1 MKIKIFADGADM
13 AGILKEYKKGKV
25 QGFTTNPSLM
35 KKAGVTDYK
44 HFAMEILSNVKDM
57 PISFEVFSD
66 ELEAMKKEALEI
78 ASWADNVYVKIPVTN
93 TKGEFTGPLL
103 AELAE
108 KHVKL
113 NVTAVFTMEQVK
125 QVAAALS
132 DTVPAIISIFAGRIS
147 DTGTD
152 ATKIVRESVQYT
164 ADRKNI
170 EILWASCRDLYSIVE
185 AEACGCQI
193 ITVPNAILEKLKLFG
208 KDLTEYSLET
218 VREFFRDAD
227 SLGYKIV

>member
-1 MKIKIFADGADM
+1 M
-13 AGILKEYKKGKV
+13 
-25 QGFTTNPSLM
+25 
-35 KKAGVTDYK
+35 
-44 HFAMEILSNVKDM
+44 
-57 PISFEVFSD
+57 
-66 ELEAMKKEALEI
+66 
-78 ASWADNVYVKIPVTN
+78 
-93 TKGEFTGPLL
+93 
-103 AELAE
+103 
-108 KHVKL
+108 
-113 NVTAVFTMEQVK
+113 
-125 QVAAALS
+125 S

-164 ADRKNI
+164 VDRKNI

-218 VREFFRDAD
+218 VREFFRDAA

>member
-1 MKIKIFADGADM
+1 MKVKIFADGADM
-13 AGILKEYKKGKV
+13 DGILKEYKKGKV

-93 TKGEFTGPLL
+93 TKGEFTRSLL
-103 AELAE
+103 TELAE

-152 ATKIVRESVQYT
+152 ATKIMRESVQYT

-208 KDLTEYSLET
+208 KDLKEYSLET
-218 VREFFRDAD
+218 VREFFRDAA